1 MMSRFPI
8 FWKLSLNPPQIL
20 TLGFIAVII
29 VGTFLLTLPI
39 STSEPIGVIDAL
51 FTATSATTVT
61 GLVVLDT
68 GTEFTLFGQIVIMI
82 LIQLGGLGLMTFA
95 IMIVLILGKKIGLR
109 ERILVQESFN
119 QSTLGGLVRLVKS
132 LLIFTF
138 SMEIIATVLLSIR
151 WVPEYGFGI
160 GIFTSLFH
168 VVSAFNNAG
177 FSLWSDSL
185 MGYVG
190 DPVVNI
196 IITFLFIVGGIG
208 FTVISDLMRTR
219 KYHQLS
225 LHTKLMIIGTLSI
238 NIIATIVIFLLEYT
252 NSETLANLALD
263 EKLWASY
270 FQAVTPRTAGF
281 NSLDIGSMNPATL
294 TLTMFLMFIGAG
306 SASTGSGIKLTTFI
320 VIVLAVN
327 AYLRGKK
334 EAVIF
339 KRSIPGQVVHRAL
352 AITVIS
358 LLMVITVIF
367 LLTITEDAPY
377 LHIIFEAFS
386 AFGTVGLSMG
396 LTAELS
402 ESGKLL
408 LCILMLAGRI
418 GPITLA
424 FALARTSKG
433 NIGYPKDDV
442 FTG

>member
-1 MMSRFPI
+1 MMTRFPI
-8 FWKLSLNPPQIL
+8 FWKVSLTPPQII

-29 VGTFLLTLPI
+29 IGTFLLTLPI
-39 STSEPIGVIDAL
+39 STSEPIDMIDAL

-68 GTEFTLFGQIVIMI
+68 GTDFTLFGQIVIMI

-95 IMIVLILGKKIGLR
+95 ILIVLLLGKKIGLR

-119 QSTLGGLVRLVKS
+119 QSTLGGLIRLVKS

-138 SMEIIATVLLSIR
+138 SMELIATVLLSIR
-151 WVPEYGFGI
+151 WVPEYGFGF
-160 GIFTSLFH
+160 GVFTSLFH
-168 VVSAFNNAG
+168 AVSAFNNAG

-208 FTVISDLMRTR
+208 FTVIYDLMKTR
-219 KYHQLS
+219 RFHQLS

-238 NIIATIVIFLLEYT
+238 NIIATIAIFLLEYT
-252 NSETLANLALD
+252 NPETLANLALD

-281 NSLDIGSMNPATL
+281 NSLDIGSMNPGTL

-320 VIVLAVN
+320 VIVLAVH

-339 KRSIPGQVVHRAL
+339 NRSIPNQVVHRAL

-367 LLTITEDAPY
+367 ILSITENTPY
-377 LHIIFEAFS
+377 IQIIFEAFS

-396 LTAELS
+396 LTADLS

-433 NIGYPKDDV
+433 NIGYPNGDV